1 MAVMTLVLR
10 PMTGDDVE
18 AVLGMERSIFPD
30 PWPEVFFRDE
40 LAAPRRSYLVAEED
54 GEVVG
59 YGGVMLVEED
69 AHITNL
75 AVAEPFRGRGV
86 ATRLFLALAAG
97 ALDDGAEHFTLEVR
111 IGNLEAR
118 RLYSR
123 FGFAPVGIHQGFYLD
138 EDALIMW
145 AIDASGPE
153 YRARLDEIREGL
165 Q

>member
-1 MAVMTLVLR
+1 MTLVLR
-10 PMTGDDVE
+10 PMTVDDVE

-75 AVAEPFRGRGV
+75 AVAERFRGRGV

-97 ALDDGAEHFTLEVR
+97 AAAGDAAGPLGGGAGR
-111 IGNLEAR
+111 
-118 RLYSR
+118 
-123 FGFAPVGIHQGFYLD
+123 
-138 EDALIMW
+138 
-145 AIDASGPE
+145 
-153 YRARLDEIREGL
+153 
-165 Q
+165 